1 MTRDEWERLEPLV
14 DAVLEQPRE
23 RRRAFIAEI
32 SGGNV
37 DLAAD
42 LARFID
48 ADVEV
53 AAAQGD
59 PSIFEAAGWQRSQL
73 MSGLY
78 DPSIDLLPLLRKS
91 LGTQYVVERE
101 LGGGGMSRVF
111 VADEAGLG
119 RKVVI
124 KVLPRELTG
133 GISVERLTREIKLA
147 ASLQQANIVPVL
159 TAGTTAGFPYYTMP
173 FVEGLSLRERLARD
187 GALDISDAVSI
198 MRDVARALAFAHGRG
213 VIHRDIKP
221 GNILLSDRTAV
232 VTDFGIAKAI
242 GEAHAGSGESSNDIL
257 WQTMEGIGTPAYIAP
272 EQASG
277 DPDVDHRADIYSY
290 GCVAYEMF
298 TGKPAFSGSGI
309 NEIIRAHFSERPQL
323 VTALRP
329 EVPNEIAELIA
340 SCLEKNQSLRPT
352 TANDIL
358 LALDAASS
366 TPVTHRRGIR
376 RTSIAI
382 AMLAVIAAG
391 VAGWSYYRRVPVDAG
406 PLTFSAV
413 PFRNAARDT
422 SLDYRSDGIGDEI
435 LNGMAKVKGVQ
446 IVGRTSAFRF
456 KERVGADAPDVGT
469 IERTLGAR
477 LLLTGT
483 MRETDGRVIVST
495 QLNDSLT
502 RGEIWSD
509 SFTRDAG
516 NLGSITDEIVQRVAR
531 TLRSKFGQRIGVLQR
546 VASSSGTSNPS
557 AFDLYLIGQAQLR
570 RRGSGIGQS
579 ITSFE
584 HAISLDRNFAR
595 AHAALA
601 MALDLDPFFNGTPA
615 REVTARAIAEA
626 NRALAIDSSL
636 ADAYAAVG
644 AAHAFAGQW
653 TIADAE
659 MRRAIQLDPD
669 NASIR
674 QAFARILIVR
684 GIADEG
690 VEHLQRARA
699 VEPTS
704 PIVSAWLAYGLYLEG
719 HRDLAL
725 LESERAVALDPTSLP
740 VVNLCSL
747 LNLAVGRK
755 DVARRLIRAPT
766 NGTMANAAYAYAKLG
781 DTASANRLIHEMEQT
796 SPRPW
801 FVDVEKAS
809 VLLARGDSSGALNA
823 LERSERNSGPMWVF
837 FIPLAD
843 PAYDVVRETPRFAAL
858 LRRAN
863 IDARRITRPGPRP
876 GAER

>member
-1 MTRDEWERLEPLV
+1 MTREEWERLAPLV
-14 DAVLEQPRE
+14 DAVLAQPRE
-23 RRRAFIAEI
+23 RRPAFIAEI
-32 SGGNV
+32 SAGNPA
-37 DLAAD
+37 LAGD

-48 ADVEV
+48 AD
-53 AAAQGD
+53 GD
-59 PSIFEAAGWQRSQL
+59 VPASGGDASIFEAAERERSEL
-73 MSGLY
+73 MSTGLY

-101 LGGGGMSRVF
+101 IGGGGMSRVF

-159 TAGTTAGFPYYTMP
+159 TAGTAAGFPYYTMP
-173 FVEGLSLRERLARD
+173 LVEGLSLRDRLARD
-187 GALDISDAVSI
+187 GALDISDAVGI
-198 MRDVARALAFAHGRG
+198 LRDVARALAFAHSRG

-242 GEAHAGSGESSNDIL
+242 GDAHALTSGSSSDIF
-257 WQTMEGIGTPAYIAP
+257 WQTMEGIGTPAYVAP

-277 DPDVDHRADIYSY
+277 EPDVDHRADIYSY
-290 GCVAYEMF
+290 GCVAYELF

-309 NEIIRAHFSERPQL
+309 NEIIQAHFKARPQL

-329 EVPNEIAELIA
+329 EVPNEIAKLVA
-340 SCLEKNQSLRPT
+340 SCLEENRALRPQ
-352 TANDIL
+352 TADDIL

-366 TPVTHRRGIR
+366 NAVAHRRRVR
-376 RTSIAI
+376 RTSIAT

-391 VAGWSYYRRVPVDAG
+391 AAGWSYYSRAPVDAG

-456 KERVGADAPDVGT
+456 KERAGADVPDVGT
-469 IERTLGAR
+469 MERTLGAR

-483 MRETDGRVIVST
+483 MRESDGRVIVST

-516 NLGSITDEIVQRVAR
+516 NLGSITDEIVQRVAA
-531 TLRSKFGQRIGVLQR
+531 TLRSRFGQRIGVLPR

-570 RRGSGIGQS
+570 RRGSGISQS

-584 HAISLDRNFAR
+584 HAINLDGNFAR

-615 REVTARAIAEA
+615 SKVTARAIAEA
-626 NRALAIDSSL
+626 SRALAIDSSL
-636 ADAYAAVG
+636 ADAYAALG
-644 AAHAFAGQW
+644 AAHAFSGQW
-653 TIADAE
+653 TIADVE
-659 MRRAIQLDPD
+659 MRRAIELDPD

-674 QAFARILIVR
+674 QTFARGLIVR

-690 VEHLQRARA
+690 VEQLQRARA
-699 VEPTS
+699 AEPTS
-704 PIVSAWLAYGLYLEG
+704 PIVSAWLAYGLYLAG

-725 LESERAVALDPTSLP
+725 LESERAIALDPTSLP

-747 LNLAVGRK
+747 LNLAVGRN
-755 DVARRLIRAPT
+755 DVARTLIRVQPDLTMT
-766 NGTMANAAYAYAKLG
+766 NATYAYAKLG
-781 DTASANRLIHEMEQT
+781 DTASANRLLHEMEQR

-801 FVDVEKAS
+801 FVEVEKAS

-823 LERSERNSGPMWVF
+823 LERSERDSGPMWVF
-837 FIPLAD
+837 LIPLAD
-843 PAYDVVRETPRFAAL
+843 PAYDLVRETPRFATL
-858 LRRAN
+858 LQKAN
-863 IDARRITRPGPRP
+863 IDTRRIRRTTSSH
-876 GAER
+876 E